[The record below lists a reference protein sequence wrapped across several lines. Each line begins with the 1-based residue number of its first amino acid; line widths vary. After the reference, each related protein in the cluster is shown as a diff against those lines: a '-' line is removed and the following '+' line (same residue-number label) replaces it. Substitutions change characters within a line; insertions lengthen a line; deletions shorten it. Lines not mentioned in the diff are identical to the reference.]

1 MSQEFEQIIQ
11 SIQRLPASEQKRVL
25 EWLEEHKPTIDDQV
39 SEEERLERK
48 VLESLL
54 AKGLISEIVEPM
66 TDEEDDEF
74 EPIEIE
80 GEPLS
85 EMIIRERR

>member
-1 MSQEFEQIIQ
+1 MTPNSEQVIET
-11 SIQRLPASEQKRVL
+11 IQRLPASEQKKVL
-25 EWLEEHKPTIDDQV
+25 GWLEEHKTEIDEKL
-39 SEEERLERK
+39 SEEELEQK
-48 VLESLL
+48 VLKNLL
-54 AKGLISEIVEPM
+54 AKGIISEIVEPM

-85 EMIIRERR
+85 EMIVRERR

>member
-1 MSQEFEQIIQ
+1 MSSSYEQVIQ
-11 SIQRLPASEQKRVL
+11 TIKQLPAAEQQKVL
-25 EWLEEHKPTIDDQV
+25 EWLKEYQRTVNERT
-39 SEEERLERK
+39 SEEELERK
-48 VLESLL
+48 VLENLL

>member
-1 MSQEFEQIIQ
+1 MI
-11 SIQRLPASEQKRVL
+11 PNSEQVIETIQHLPPIEQKKIL
-25 EWLEEHKPTIDDQV
+25 NWLEEHKPNIDEKP
-39 SEEERLERK
+39 SEEELERK
-48 VLESLL
+48 VLKRLL

-66 TDEEDDEF
+66 TDDEDDEF